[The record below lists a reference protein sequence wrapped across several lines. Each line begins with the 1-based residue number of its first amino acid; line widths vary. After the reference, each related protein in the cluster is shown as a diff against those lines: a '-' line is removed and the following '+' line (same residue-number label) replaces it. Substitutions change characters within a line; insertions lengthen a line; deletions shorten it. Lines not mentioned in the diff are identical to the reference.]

1 MNKPMIYKIPEDLQN
16 ITDQKPAY
24 AYLTQTVSWD
34 IISYLEQQGVV
45 VGTKDAVDTIVQDHN
60 KPVSVINFNPEV
72 KQATPEPPRETRQE
86 PVYETPFQQE
96 TKPMQ
101 ENSYQEP
108 VEPAETCTEAKK
120 EPVHN
125 FPQSDLYRNMS
136 RRAYTIASFST
147 KGGVGKTAVATN
159 LGAVYAQSGKKTI
172 LVDLDIGTGNAADV
186 IGVKNSQVTV
196 ENWRQYARNLPSSV
210 QKHSSG
216 LYILPCGPNDF
227 EMAGEDVEDL
237 LDILASNFE
246 YILLDYGTKPFF
258 PHTKRGLEIADKIYV
273 ISTQEQGMV
282 QTLVSRFLAEHEDW
296 IQSGKAS
303 LVVNRVSPL
312 GYYKPSDIAKMANFK
327 NWHEIPDDPQGF
339 EAAKRAKSTPV
350 QLNAMS
356 ANAFY
361 SMTGEETVKKSGKGF
376 FRKLFAR

>member
-1 MNKPMIYKIPEDLQN
+1 MVYKIPDDLQN
-16 ITDQKPAY
+16 ITDQRPAY
-24 AYLTQTVSWD
+24 AYLTQAVSWD
-34 IISYLEQQGVV
+34 IISYLEQQGIVV
-45 VGTKDAVDTIVQDHN
+45 ETKDAIDTIVKEDN
-60 KPVSVINFNPEV
+60 KPVSVINFSPKPSEV
-72 KQATPEPPRETRQE
+72 NQVYIPEPPQEIKQE
-86 PVYETPFQQE
+86 PIYETPQEIRHEPISAFQ
-96 TKPMQ
+96 
-101 ENSYQEP
+101 
-108 VEPAETCTEAKK
+108 EPAETWTETRK
-120 EPVHN
+120 EPVP
-125 FPQSDLYRNMS
+125 PQSSLYRNMS
-136 RRAYTIASFST
+136 RRAYTIASFSI

-186 IGVKNSQVTV
+186 IGIKNSQVTV

-216 LYILPCGPNDF
+216 LYILPCGPNEF
-227 EMAGEDVEDL
+227 EMSGEDVEDL
-237 LDILASNFE
+237 LDLLANSFE

-258 PHTKRGLEIADKIYV
+258 PYTKRGLEIADKIYV

-303 LVVNRVSPL
+303 LVVNRVNPL
-312 GYYKPSDIAKMANFK
+312 GYYKPSDIAKMANIR

-356 ANAFY
+356 AKAFF
-361 SMTGEETVKKSGKGF
+361 SMTGQESVKNSGKGF
-376 FRKLFAR
+376 FKKLFAR

>member
-1 MNKPMIYKIPEDLQN
+1 MVYKIPDDLQN
-16 ITDQKPAY
+16 ITDQRPAY
-24 AYLTQTVSWD
+24 AYLTQAVSWD
-34 IISYLEQQGVV
+34 IISYLEQQGIVV
-45 VGTKDAVDTIVQDHN
+45 ETKDAIDTIVKEYN
-60 KPVSVINFNPEV
+60 KPVSVINFSPKPSEV
-72 KQATPEPPRETRQE
+72 NQVYIPEPPQEIKQE
-86 PVYETPFQQE
+86 PIYETPQEIRHEPISAFQ
-96 TKPMQ
+96 
-101 ENSYQEP
+101 
-108 VEPAETCTEAKK
+108 EPAETWTETRK
-120 EPVHN
+120 EPVP
-125 FPQSDLYRNMS
+125 PQSSLYRNMS
-136 RRAYTIASFST
+136 RRAYTIASFSI

-186 IGVKNSQVTV
+186 IGIKNSQVTV

-216 LYILPCGPNDF
+216 LYILPCGPNEF
-227 EMAGEDVEDL
+227 EMSGEDVEDL
-237 LDILASNFE
+237 LDLLANSFE

-258 PHTKRGLEIADKIYV
+258 PYTKRGLEIADKIYV

-303 LVVNRVSPL
+303 LVVNRVNPL
-312 GYYKPSDIAKMANFK
+312 GYYKPSDIAKMANIR

-356 ANAFY
+356 AKAFF
-361 SMTGEETVKKSGKGF
+361 SMTGQESVKNSGKGF
-376 FRKLFAR
+376 FKKLFAR

>member
-1 MNKPMIYKIPEDLQN
+1 MIYKIPDDLQN
-16 ITDQKPAY
+16 ITDQRPAY
-24 AYLTQTVSWD
+24 AYLTQAVSWD
-34 IISYLEQQGVV
+34 IISYLEQQGIV
-45 VGTKDAVDTIVQDHN
+45 VGTKDAIDTIVKEYN
-60 KPVSVINFNPEV
+60 KPVSVINFSPKPSEAN
-72 KQATPEPPRETRQE
+72 QAYIPEPPQEIKQE
-86 PVYETPFQQE
+86 PIYETPQE
-96 TKPMQ
+96 IRHEPMPAF
-101 ENSYQEP
+101 QEP
-108 VEPAETCTEAKK
+108 AVPAETWTETRK
-120 EPVHN
+120 EPVP
-125 FPQSDLYRNMS
+125 PQSSLYRNMS

-147 KGGVGKTAVATN
+147 KGGVGKTAIATN

-186 IGVKNSQVTV
+186 IGIKNSQVTV

-216 LYILPCGPNDF
+216 LYVLPCGLNEF
-227 EMAGEDVEDL
+227 EMSGEDVEDL
-237 LDILASNFE
+237 LDLLANSFE

-312 GYYKPSDIAKMANFK
+312 GYYKPSDIAKMANFR

-356 ANAFY
+356 AKAFF
-361 SMTGEETVKKSGKGF
+361 SMTGQETVKKSDKGF
-376 FRKLFAR
+376 FRKLFSR

>member
-1 MNKPMIYKIPEDLQN
+1 MELLDKPVVYKIPDDLQN
-16 ITDQKPAY
+16 ITDQRPAY
-24 AYLTQTVSWD
+24 AYLTQAVSWD
-34 IISYLEQQGVV
+34 IISYLEQQGIVV
-45 VGTKDAVDTIVQDHN
+45 ETKDAIDTIVKEYN
-60 KPVSVINFNPEV
+60 KPVSVINFSPKPSEV
-72 KQATPEPPRETRQE
+72 NQVYIPEPPQEIKQE
-86 PVYETPFQQE
+86 PIYETPQEIRHEPISAFQ
-96 TKPMQ
+96 
-101 ENSYQEP
+101 
-108 VEPAETCTEAKK
+108 EPAETWTETRK
-120 EPVHN
+120 EPVP
-125 FPQSDLYRNMS
+125 PQSSLYRNMS
-136 RRAYTIASFST
+136 RRAYTIASFSI

-186 IGVKNSQVTV
+186 IGIKNSQVTV

-216 LYILPCGPNDF
+216 LYILPCGPNEF
-227 EMAGEDVEDL
+227 EMSGEDVEDL
-237 LDILASNFE
+237 LDLLANSFE

-258 PHTKRGLEIADKIYV
+258 PYTKRGLEIADKIYV

-303 LVVNRVSPL
+303 LVVNRVNPL
-312 GYYKPSDIAKMANFK
+312 GYYKPSDIAKMANIR

-356 ANAFY
+356 AKAFF
-361 SMTGEETVKKSGKGF
+361 SMTGQESVKNSGKGF
-376 FRKLFAR
+376 FKKLFAR

>member
-1 MNKPMIYKIPEDLQN
+1 MELLDKPVVYKIPDDLQN
-16 ITDQKPAY
+16 ITDQRPAY
-24 AYLTQTVSWD
+24 AYLTQAVSWD
-34 IISYLEQQGVV
+34 IISYLEQQGIVV
-45 VGTKDAVDTIVQDHN
+45 ETKDAIDTIVKEYN
-60 KPVSVINFNPEV
+60 KPVSVINFSPKPSEV
-72 KQATPEPPRETRQE
+72 NQVYIPEPPQEIKQE
-86 PVYETPFQQE
+86 PIYETPQEIRHEPISAFQ
-96 TKPMQ
+96 
-101 ENSYQEP
+101 
-108 VEPAETCTEAKK
+108 EPAETWTETRK
-120 EPVHN
+120 EPVP
-125 FPQSDLYRNMS
+125 PQSSLYRNMS

-186 IGVKNSQVTV
+186 IGIKNSQVTV

-216 LYILPCGPNDF
+216 LYILPCGPNEF
-227 EMAGEDVEDL
+227 EMSGEDVEDL
-237 LDILASNFE
+237 LDLLANSFE

-303 LVVNRVSPL
+303 LVVNRVNPL
-312 GYYKPSDIAKMANFK
+312 GYYKPSDIAKMANIR

-356 ANAFY
+356 AKAFF
-361 SMTGEETVKKSGKGF
+361 SMTGQESVKNSGKGF
-376 FRKLFAR
+376 FKKLFAR

>member
-1 MNKPMIYKIPEDLQN
+1 MVYKIPDDLQN
-16 ITDQKPAY
+16 ITDQRPAY
-24 AYLTQTVSWD
+24 AYLTQAVSWD
-34 IISYLEQQGVV
+34 IISYLEQQGIVV
-45 VGTKDAVDTIVQDHN
+45 ETKDAIDTIVKEYN
-60 KPVSVINFNPEV
+60 KPVSVINFSPKPSEV
-72 KQATPEPPRETRQE
+72 NQVYIPEPPQEIKQE
-86 PVYETPFQQE
+86 PIYETPQEIRHEPISAFQ
-96 TKPMQ
+96 
-101 ENSYQEP
+101 
-108 VEPAETCTEAKK
+108 EPAETWTETRK
-120 EPVHN
+120 EPVP
-125 FPQSDLYRNMS
+125 PQSSLYRNMS

-147 KGGVGKTAVATN
+147 KGGVGKTAVAIN

-186 IGVKNSQVTV
+186 IGIKNSQVTV

-216 LYILPCGPNDF
+216 LYILPCGPNEF
-227 EMAGEDVEDL
+227 EMSGEDVEDL
-237 LDILASNFE
+237 LDLLANSFE

-303 LVVNRVSPL
+303 LVVNRVNPL
-312 GYYKPSDIAKMANFK
+312 GYYKPSDIAKMANIR

-356 ANAFY
+356 AKAFF
-361 SMTGEETVKKSGKGF
+361 SMTGQESVKNSGKGF
-376 FRKLFAR
+376 FKKLFAR